1 MPSTN
6 PVIVV
11 HGVQGSWLKDQ
22 YPVNFQDSLLWT
34 GVWHRDFDRLH
45 LHALDAT
52 VDAEPKRLV
61 MPHQAIPLIYE
72 RLVEEIRDELDETH
86 PYVYVFTYDWRKD
99 NRLAAAELG
108 RFVERVLHI
117 AGVHERGKKPPA
129 RRPKRVTLVG
139 HSMGGLVIKWYATK
153 TLSAAKAK
161 QRIERI
167 VTIATPY
174 RGSLKAVE
182 ALLPGA
188 RNLFG
193 VENKK
198 SMRHA
203 ARTMPGVYQLLPR
216 WPEAV
221 VRKDD
226 GNPHSIFNPGNW
238 QKSLVDA
245 MSTRFGG
252 PQFFQRMLADADAF
266 TTASEAPWP
275 KALCS
280 RVYTVVGVDTET
292 WWQVPVD
299 TAKDNFFC
307 FNEVST
313 DVSDPALPGGDGT
326 VHTKSA
332 IRPEVAKRNRYDD
345 LKELK
350 DILAGHHANMPNHS
364 GAQDWV
370 LGKLKLNE
378 HSGAAFESIA

>member
-11 HGVQGSWLKDQ
+11 HGVQGSWLKDE
-22 YPVNFQDSLLWT
+22 YPVDYQQSILWT
-34 GVWHRDFDRLH
+34 GIITRDFDRLH
-45 LHALDAT
+45 LHPLDAS

-61 MPHQAIPLIYE
+61 MPHQAVPLIYE
-72 RLVEEIRDELDETH
+72 RLVEEIRDELDDTH
-86 PYVYVFTYDWRKD
+86 PYVYAFTYDWRKD

-108 RFVERVLHI
+108 RFVDRVLHI
-117 AGVHERGKKPPA
+117 AGVHERAKKPPA
-129 RRPKRVTLVG
+129 RRPTRVTLVG

-153 TLSAAKAK
+153 ILNAATAK
-161 QRIERI
+161 KRIERI

-174 RGSLKAVE
+174 GGSLKAVE
-182 ALLPGA
+182 AILPGA

-226 GNPHSIFNPGNW
+226 GKPHSIFKPGNW

-245 MSTRFGG
+245 MSSRFGG

-266 TTASEAPWP
+266 TKASTAPWP
-275 KALCS
+275 KALS
-280 RVYTVVGVDTET
+280 GRVCTVVGVQTDT

-299 TAKDNFFC
+299 TTKDSFFG
-307 FNEVST
+307 FDEARM
-313 DVSDPALPGGDGT
+313 DAGDPTLPGGDGT
-326 VHTKSA
+326 VHTISSL
-332 IRPEVAKRNRYDD
+332 RPEVAKSRRFDD
-345 LKELK
+345 LGELK
-350 DILAGHHANMPNHS
+350 DLVAGHHANMPNH
-364 GAQDWV
+364 GGVQDWI

-378 HSGAAFESIA
+378 NAGAAFESSR